1 MTLRHS
7 LLTGGEKRTFYGCDI
22 KKEEKDLTDIVYAMG
37 GGGNGSPV
45 GGDISFLIMMVVLFG
60 IFYFLLIRPQQKK
73 QKELK
78 QMLENLTHG
87 DTVVTSGGIH
97 GKIVAITDN
106 VITLEIAD
114 KVRIKVARSAI
125 GAIVQKSG
133 SAAPAAPTKS

>member
-114 KVRIKVARSAI
+114 KVRIKVSRAFIAE
-125 GAIVQKSG
+125 VLQKAS
-133 SAAPAAPTKS
+133 